1 MHRPIKDH
9 LESYLSDTGAPGLP
23 SDFHAHL
30 RDCADCRGEVER
42 MKSQALLLAV
52 LRPGK
57 DAEPAPGFYA
67 RVMERV
73 ESRRTLSAW
82 TAFLEPVFMKRLVL
96 ACLVLVVVL
105 AGYIV
110 GTEPIATVAVSSPEF
125 IIANDP
131 APQFAGLNPE
141 HDRATMLV
149 TLATYRD

>member
-1 MHRPIKDH
+1 MHRPIKDY
-9 LESYLSDTGAPGLP
+9 LESYLRDEKAPGLP

-30 RDCADCRGEVER
+30 SDCADCRREVGL
-42 MKSQALLLAV
+42 MKSQARLLAV
-52 LRPGK
+52 LRPDK
-57 DAEPAPGFYA
+57 ETEPAAGFYA

-73 ESRRTLSAW
+73 ETGRTLSAW

-105 AGYIV
+105 AGYMV
-110 GTEPIATVAVSSPEF
+110 GTEPIETVAVSSPEF